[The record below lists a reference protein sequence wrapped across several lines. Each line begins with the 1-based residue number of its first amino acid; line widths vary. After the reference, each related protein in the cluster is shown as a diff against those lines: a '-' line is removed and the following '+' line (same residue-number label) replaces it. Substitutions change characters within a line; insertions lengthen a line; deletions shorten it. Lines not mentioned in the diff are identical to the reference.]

1 MSPWMVEPE
10 VFANM
15 MSSTYLFMAIFI
27 AVYVAEIA
35 IIAVELGFSKRLTYY
50 WMVGFIIMVIGIVL
64 VNWGTII
71 YTHLETIPVEG
82 GGEVTKMVIAPAFVA
97 FLIIILFGLVMCL
110 VTAMLIIRR
119 YMEEIRLFRKAEDK
133 KSTAEEVKSDVIAR
147 RGRVQGDSKTIKDV
161 KEESEEYIKRH
172 EEIKSRW

>member
-1 MSPWMVEPE
+1 MVDPE

-15 MSSTYLFMAIFI
+15 MSSTYLFMAVFI
-27 AVYVAEIA
+27 AVYIAEIA

-71 YTHLETIPVEG
+71 YTRLEPIPLEG
-82 GGEVTKMVIAPAFVA
+82 GGEVMKMVIDPAFAA
-97 FLIIILFGLVMCL
+97 FLILILFGLVMCL

-133 KSTAEEVKSDVIAR
+133 KSTAEEGKDFIIAI
-147 RGRVQGDSKTIKDV
+147 RGRVHGDSETIKDV
-161 KEESEEYIKRH
+161 KDESEEYIKRH